1 MTKRGCLFSS
11 LLFNTALANAIGKKN
26 EQKDNLNTWKEMM
39 KLSFFLVGYIITY
52 LENSSNSIKTKKAKV
67 AGC

>member
-1 MTKRGCLFSS
+1 MKR
-11 LLFNTALANAIGKKN
+11 NDEIV
-26 EQKDNLNTWKEMM
+26 
-39 KLSFFLVGYIITY
+39 FFLVGYIIMY